1 MRALILGL
9 SLALSAL
16 PALAGQTVTL
26 KATPWSA
33 DAVVTLGD
41 IFDDAGPAGRV
52 AVGQRTGS
60 LLILDAATVQSAAR
74 RAGLD
79 WTNSAGLRRIVIKG
93 GDIAPVGQAV
103 AASARSAGDAP
114 ATARGNVEILTY
126 AHSLSTG
133 DILQPEDL
141 VWAKVAAAPA
151 DSPRDADQII
161 GKAARRPLREGAPAS
176 QRDVSAPQVIKT
188 GDTVTVTYSGGGIT
202 LAMEGK
208 ALANAAIG
216 DTVMVLNTS
225 SKKTLQATA
234 SGPGQALIG
243 PDANQMRGASRS
255 QIALR

>member
-1 MRALILGL
+1 MMRALILGL
-9 SLALSAL
+9 TLAFSAL

-26 KATPWSA
+26 KAAPWSA
-33 DAVVTLGD
+33 DGVVTLGD
-41 IFDDAGPAGRV
+41 IFDGAGPAARV

-60 LLILDAATVQSAAR
+60 LVILDAAAVQGAAR

-79 WTNSAGLRRIVIKG
+79 WANTDGLRRIVIKG
-93 GDIAPVGQAV
+93 GDLAPTGQATS
-103 AASARSAGDAP
+103 AAAQAGAESP
-114 ATARGNVEILTY
+114 RGNVEILTY

-133 DILQPEDL
+133 EILQPEDL
-141 VWAKVAAAPA
+141 VWAKAAAAPA

-161 GKAARRPLREGAPAS
+161 GKAARRPLREGAPVS

-188 GDTVTVTYSGGGIT
+188 GDTVTVTYSGGGIS

-208 ALANAAIG
+208 ALSAAAIG
-216 DTVMVLNTS
+216 DTLMVLNTS

-243 PDANQMRGASRS
+243 PEADQMRGASRS

>member
-9 SLALSAL
+9 GLALCAL

-26 KATPWSA
+26 KAVPWNA
-33 DAVVTLGD
+33 TGVVTLGD
-41 IFDDAGPAGRV
+41 IFDGAGPASGV

-60 LLILDAATVQSAAR
+60 LVILDAAAVQGAAR

-79 WTNSAGLRRIVIKG
+79 WANTDGLRRIVIKG
-93 GDIAPVGQAV
+93 GDLGPTGQGATAQASGGQPVQ
-103 AASARSAGDAP
+103 
-114 ATARGNVEILTY
+114 ARGNVDILTY

-133 DILQPEDL
+133 EILQPEDL
-141 VWAKVAAAPA
+141 VWAKAAAAPA

-176 QRDVSAPQVIKT
+176 QRDVSAPQVIKA
-188 GDTVTVTYSGGGIT
+188 GDTVTVTYSGGGIS
-202 LAMEGK
+202 LSMEGK
-208 ALANAAIG
+208 ALSSAAIG
-216 DTVMVLNTS
+216 DTLMVLNTN

-243 PDANQMRGASRS
+243 PQADQMRGASRS